1 MKESTRYKNTSEGI
15 EFCHYQIQKDTHQ
28 NKPVYTMQYSQ
39 GSIGSIADCDAVI
52 DENIALVKEI
62 ENSLVNEY
70 PMEFI
75 PTELYQLQLDLS
87 KFKEN
92 ITPALIEKLSRS
104 IAWNIKRS
112 GLGLPPVKLSKKDKI
127 LSTHLRLN
135 SNLNLHRILSFDLG
149 VLGIK
154 PHQISIENI

>member
-1 MKESTRYKNTSEGI
+1 MKEYIRYRNTQGGI
-15 EFCHYQIQKDTHQ
+15 EFCNYQIQKDTHQ

-39 GSIGSIADCDAVI
+39 GSIGSIPDCEAVI
-52 DENIALVKEI
+52 DESIALVKEI

-92 ITPALIEKLSRS
+92 ITAVLLEKLTRS
-104 IAWNIKRS
+104 IAWNIKHT
-112 GLGLPPVKLSKKDKI
+112 GLGLLPVKLSKKDKI
-127 LSTHLRLN
+127 LSTQLRLN

-149 VLGIK
+149 LMGIK
-154 PHQISIENI
+154 PNQISIDNI

>member
-1 MKESTRYKNTSEGI
+1 MKEYIRYRNTQGGI

-39 GSIGSIADCDAVI
+39 GSIGSIPDCEAVI
-52 DENIALVKEI
+52 DESIALVKEI

-92 ITPALIEKLSRS
+92 ITAVLLEKLTRS
-104 IAWNIKRS
+104 IAWNIKHS
-112 GLGLPPVKLSKKDKI
+112 GLGLLAVKLSKKDKI
-127 LSTHLRLN
+127 LSTQLRLN

-149 VLGIK
+149 LMGIK
-154 PHQISIENI
+154 PHQISIDNI

>member
-1 MKESTRYKNTSEGI
+1 MKESIRYRHTQRGI

-28 NKPVYTMQYSQ
+28 YKPVYTMQYSQ
-39 GSIGSIADCDAVI
+39 GSIGSIPDCKAVI
-52 DENIALVKEI
+52 DESIALVKEI

-92 ITPALIEKLSRS
+92 ITAVLLEKLTRS
-104 IAWNIKRS
+104 IAWNIKHS
-112 GLGLPPVKLSKKDKI
+112 GLGLLAVKLSKKDKI
-127 LSTHLRLN
+127 LSTELRLN

-149 VLGIK
+149 LMGIK

>member
-1 MKESTRYKNTSEGI
+1 MKESIRYRNTLKGI

-39 GSIGSIADCDAVI
+39 GSIGSIPDCEAVI
-52 DENIALVKEI
+52 DESIALVKEI

-75 PTELYQLQLDLS
+75 PTELYQIQLDLS
-87 KFKEN
+87 KFKES
-92 ITPALIEKLSRS
+92 ISPALLEKLSRS
-104 IAWNIKRS
+104 ISWNIKHS
-112 GLGLPPVKLSKKDKI
+112 GLGLLPVKLSKKDKI
-127 LSTHLRLN
+127 LSTQLRLN

-149 VLGIK
+149 LMGIK